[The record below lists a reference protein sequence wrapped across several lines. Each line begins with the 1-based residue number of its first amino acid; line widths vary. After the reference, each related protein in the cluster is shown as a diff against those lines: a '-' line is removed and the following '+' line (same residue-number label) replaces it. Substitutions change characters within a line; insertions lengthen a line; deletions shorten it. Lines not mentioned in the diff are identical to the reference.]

1 MYRCSAHAFDA
12 LGAMQTHALYYA
24 PPYADRRLIFDGI
37 RQGLR
42 ISAERP
48 RLGEDGVSVDPTDPD
63 LAVQT
68 TSPGEFYKIHTRTSR
83 RRQASAISEARR
95 LQSKDQTKGDPALD
109 LAARP
114 YFWHT

>member
-1 MYRCSAHAFDA
+1 VVKAGAIRRCKMYRSSAHAFDA

-48 RLGEDGVSVDPTDPD
+48 RLCEDGVSVDPTDPD

-68 TSPGEFYKIHTRTSR
+68 TSPGEFYKIHTRGVSSPSGECDFGGKEVT
-83 RRQASAISEARR
+83 I
-95 LQSKDQTKGDPALD
+95 
-109 LAARP
+109 
-114 YFWHT
+114 